1 MRLEHI
7 TGMEAGYTMGLQPD
21 GRELLV
27 VCLKGTFTIPN
38 SGEEPRLA
46 EEQVPLVEADVYT
59 GEPGL
64 SAPVYESD
72 YAPKKPKCD
81 VLLNGR
87 AYAPGGRPAT
97 RVNVSLQVGPIS
109 KSFAVVGN
117 RIWKKGFLSFKASPP
132 KPFVVMPISYDT
144 AFGDVDNNHKE
155 PKKHQAYMENPIG
168 VGFHSYLKPEFVKDK
183 PLPNTEELR
192 KPVSKPDGKYRPMSF
207 GPIGRGWL
215 PRYPLAG
222 TYDQDWIDNIFPFL
236 PADFDEAYYQ
246 AAPSDQQMPY
256 PRGGETVTL
265 VNLTPEG
272 RTTFRLPNKNILV
285 WFFLKDGSE
294 KDIPAVADTIIIEP
308 DKEYFTITWRASL
321 PLRKNMF
328 EVELAL
334 IVESEA
340 DREKMLPKEEIS
352 FPLIKVESEEVNV
365 AEVTEED

>member
-7 TGMEAGYTMGLQPD
+7 TGMEAGYTMGLEPD

-27 VCLKGTFTIPN
+27 VCIKGTFTIPKN
-38 SGEEPRLA
+38 GEEPQLA

-87 AYAPGGRPAT
+87 AYAPGDRPTT
-97 RVNVSLQVGPIS
+97 RLNVSLQVGPIS

-117 RIWKKGFLSFKASPP
+117 RIWKKGFLSFKPSPP
-132 KPFVVMPISYDT
+132 KPFIVMPITYDT
-144 AFGDVDNNHKE
+144 AFGGFDENHQDS
-155 PKKHQAYMENPIG
+155 KKHQAYMENPIG

-192 KPVSKPDGKYRPMSF
+192 KPVSKPDGKYLPMSF
-207 GPIGRGWL
+207 GPIGRAWL

-222 TYDQDWIDNIFPFL
+222 TYDKDWIDNVFPFL
-236 PADFDEAYYQ
+236 PSDFDEAYFQ

-294 KDIPAVADTIIIEP
+294 KDIPAVADTIMIEP
-308 DKEYFTITWRASL
+308 DKEHITVTWRASL
-321 PLRKNMF
+321 PLKKNMF

-334 IVESEA
+334 IVESEK
-340 DREKMLPKEEIS
+340 DLNKLRPKDEIS
-352 FPLIKVESEEVNV
+352 FPLPGEENEAVDV